1 MDASAVERME
11 EFARGVLKLTPE
23 MQTVFFNDM
32 VHNGMMS
39 AEEAE
44 GLKQYV
50 ALYHMFTDYR
60 YYNAV
65 RTATMELYLIDINK
79 KAEA

>member
-1 MDASAVERME
+1 MNVTAIERME
-11 EFARGVLKLTPE
+11 EFARGVLKLSPE
-23 MQTVFFNDM
+23 MQVVFFDEM
-32 VHNGMMS
+32 VQNGLMS

-50 ALYHMFTDYR
+50 ALYHMLTNQR

-65 RTATMELYLIDINK
+65 REATKEMFLNDIT
-79 KAEA
+79 